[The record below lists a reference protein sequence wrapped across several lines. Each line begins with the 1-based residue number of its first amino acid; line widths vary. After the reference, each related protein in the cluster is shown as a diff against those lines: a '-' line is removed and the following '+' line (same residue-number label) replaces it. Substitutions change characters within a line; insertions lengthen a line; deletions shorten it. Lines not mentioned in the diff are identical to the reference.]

1 MTKRAITVVE
11 GNDRGVVPE
20 DENRAQRVERLVAFG
35 RALSDPIRVRMVG
48 MMAEAAASGRGCC
61 GLPDLGVPAG
71 EGDVGICV
79 CEFQDR
85 FVMGQSKVS
94 YHMRK
99 LKDAGLVREEKRG
112 KWSFYSLDREAAREV
127 LGDTAEQLGTDAGSV
142 AGV

>member
-11 GNDRGVVPE
+11 GNDRGVPE

-127 LGDTAEQLGTDAGSV
+127 LGDTAEQLGTDAGPV
-142 AGV
+142 AVV

>member
-1 MTKRAITVVE
+1 MTKRAIAVVE
-11 GNDRGVVPE
+11 GNDRGFPKE
-20 DENRAQRVERLVAFG
+20 ENRAQRVERLVAFG

-94 YHMRK
+94 YHMRR

-112 KWSFYSLDREAAREV
+112 KWSFYSLDREAIREV
-127 LGDTAEQLGTDAGSV
+127 LGDTAEQLGTDAGWV

>member
-11 GNDRGVVPE
+11 SNDRGVLE
-20 DENRAQRVERLVAFG
+20 EENREQRVERLVAFG

-112 KWSFYSLDREAAREV
+112 KWSFYSLDREAVHEV

>member
-1 MTKRAITVVE
+1 MTKRAIAVVE
-11 GNDRGVVPE
+11 GNDRGVLKE
-20 DENRAQRVERLVAFG
+20 EKRAQRVERLVAFG

-94 YHMRK
+94 YHMRR

-112 KWSFYSLDREAAREV
+112 KWSFYSLDREAIREV

-142 AGV
+142 ANV

>member
-11 GNDRGVVPE
+11 SSDRGVLE
-20 DENRAQRVERLVAFG
+20 EENQEQRVERLVAFG

-94 YHMRK
+94 YHMRR

-112 KWSFYSLDREAAREV
+112 KWSFYSLDREAIREV
-127 LGDTAEQLGTDAGSV
+127 LGDTAEQLGTDRG
-142 AGV
+142 

>member
-11 GNDRGVVPE
+11 GNDRGVPE

-94 YHMRK
+94 YHMKK

-127 LGDTAEQLGTDAGSV
+127 LGDTAEQLGTDAGTV

>member
-11 GNDRGVVPE
+11 SSDRGVLE
-20 DENRAQRVERLVAFG
+20 EENQEQRVERLVAFG

-94 YHMRK
+94 YHMRR

-112 KWSFYSLDREAAREV
+112 KWSFYSLDREAIREV
-127 LGDTAEQLGTDAGSV
+127 LGDTAEQLGTDAGWV

>member
-11 GNDRGVVPE
+11 GNDRGVPE

-99 LKDAGLVREEKRG
+99 LKDAGLVWEERRG

-127 LGDTAEQLGTDAGSV
+127 LGDTAEQLGTDAGPV
-142 AGV
+142 AVV

>member
-1 MTKRAITVVE
+1 VTKRAITVVE
-11 GNDRGVVPE
+11 GNDRGVPE

-71 EGDVGICV
+71 DGDVGICV

-99 LKDAGLVREEKRG
+99 LKDAGLVREERRG

>member
-1 MTKRAITVVE
+1 MTKRAIAVVE
-11 GNDRGVVPE
+11 SNDRGVPKE
-20 DENRAQRVERLVAFG
+20 ENRAQRVERLVAFG

-112 KWSFYSLDREAAREV
+112 KWSFYSLDREAIREV
-127 LGDTAEQLGTDAGSV
+127 LGDTAEQLGTDAGWV

>member
-1 MTKRAITVVE
+1 VTKRAITVVE
-11 GNDRGVVPE
+11 SSDRGVLE
-20 DENRAQRVERLVAFG
+20 EENQEQRVERLVAFG

-94 YHMRK
+94 YHMRR

-112 KWSFYSLDREAAREV
+112 KWSFYSLDREAIREV
-127 LGDTAEQLGTDAGSV
+127 LGDTAEQLGTDRG
-142 AGV
+142 

>member
-1 MTKRAITVVE
+1 VTKRTITVVE
-11 GNDRGVVPE
+11 GNDRGVPE

-48 MMAEAAASGRGCC
+48 MMAEAASSGRGCC